1 MNVPTSIDA
10 ATLTTASWTKLTTI
24 GFRLVCGFSERE
36 VAKELGVP
44 HKQVA
49 AQLDALRDE
58 LAGGWVV
65 RLRPGDEPNAT

>member
-1 MNVPTSIDA
+1 VTTS
-10 ATLTTASWTKLTTI
+10 

-58 LAGGWVV
+58 LRADMGYTGEEQ
-65 RLRPGDEPNAT
+65 G